1 MKKILFFAAF
11 SLLLVGCAP
20 QTNNQPVSTSGNEPK
35 AAVGSAIGKCTPSPV
50 DLVNYGDKG
59 KRLASCFVEYPGE
72 PSRQDKSYYI
82 IEDICGQFTKE
93 FVENLTGQ
101 TITKIEPSKIPSI
114 YNCRYYFNDQDYIWL
129 NMDYLSVDNQK
140 KGHEMMNRTIKTD
153 ERIKMEHFVVWQ
165 GDGLINE
172 IYLVLDPEKFISINR
187 SSGQVLDNDKILEFA
202 VKLANEIKNY
212 K

>member
-1 MKKILFFAAF
+1 MKKILFIFAF
-11 SLLLVGCAP
+11 SLVLTSCAP
-20 QTNNQPVSTSGNEPK
+20 KTDNQQVTTSGNEP
-35 AAVGSAIGKCTPSPV
+35 ATTSGTVIGKCTPGPV

-59 KRLASCFVEYPGE
+59 KRLANCFVEYPGE

-93 FVENLTGQ
+93 FIENLLGQ
-101 TITKIEPSKIPSI
+101 TITKIEEPKVSSI
-114 YNCRYYFNDQDYIWL
+114 YSCRYYFNDQDYIWL
-129 NMDYLSVDNQK
+129 NLDYLSADNQK
-140 KGHEMMNRTIKTD
+140 KAHEMMNRTIKTD
-153 ERIKMEHFVVWQ
+153 ERIKMNHFVVWQ

-172 IYLVLDPEKFISINR
+172 IYLVLEPEKFISINR

-202 VKLANEIKNY
+202 IKLAGEIKNY